1 MKKAVQINVL
11 KPSLLTVGVL
21 LVFLCGVI
29 QPEYILAVE
38 VLLLIVVAKRIRIN
52 REFALMLS
60 FLFLHTCMCVLLG
73 NDTFFLAFKQLAGIT
88 VSYAFYRTIVN
99 DKQDALDAFMIYKKF
114 SIWIAA
120 FALIQQVAFYTH
132 ISVIYDLRWLVNGQ
146 LAPANSVF
154 RSSTLFQEPS
164 ECALILLPM
173 AFLAMYSF
181 WGKSKQKIEPLISK
195 KEAIILLLGY
205 VATFSSAGYI
215 GIFIGIIL
223 IWVEYKHNPKQIIIF
238 VLGVIVFITA
248 YSRIGD
254 FSERINDT
262 LALISDNTRNLAT
275 ANISSQTII
284 INLKIALKSFVSSF
298 GLGGGIGSH
307 PISYEKFIGELPVA
321 NVVFFFNKEDA
332 NSLFLRIMSELGA
345 FGIAYV
351 SLFFVRFWPKRN
363 GSLESIFQSMCV
375 TYFLLRL
382 LRYGHYFN
390 NGLWLFIVI
399 IVTMKK
405 IGGEMDVH

>member
-11 KPSLLTVGVL
+11 KPSLLSIGVL

-29 QPEYILAVE
+29 QPEYILVAE
-38 VLLLIVVAKRIRIN
+38 ALLLIVVAKRIRID
-52 REFALMLS
+52 REFALIMV
-60 FLFLHTCMCVLLG
+60 FLFLHTCVCVLLG
-73 NDTFFLAFKQLAGIT
+73 NDTFFLAAKQLAGIT
-88 VSYAFYRTIVN
+88 VSYAFYRTIIN
-99 DKQDALDAFMIYKKF
+99 DKQDAIDALMLYKKF
-114 SIWIAA
+114 AIWIAV
-120 FALIQQVAFYTH
+120 FALVQQVAFYAH

-154 RSSTLFQEPS
+154 RASTLFQEPS

-181 WGKSKQKIEPLISK
+181 WGKFKQKITPLISK
-195 KEAIILLLGY
+195 KEAVVLLLGY

-223 IWVEYKHNPKQIIIF
+223 IWTEYKHNPKQIVIF
-238 VLGVIVFITA
+238 IFGVIAFITA

-262 LALISDNTRNLAT
+262 LALISDDTRNLAT

-284 INLKIALKSFVSSF
+284 INLKIALKSFMSSF

-307 PISYEKFIGELPVA
+307 PVSYEKFIGELPVA

-332 NSLFLRIMSELGA
+332 NSLFLRITSELGI

-351 SLFFVRFWPKRN
+351 VSFLGRFWPRRN
-363 GSLESIFQSMCV
+363 GSMESIFQSMCI

-390 NGLWLFIVI
+390 NGLWLFVI
-399 IVTMKK
+399 IIISMKK
-405 IGGEMDVH
+405 LEEV